1 MYRMAHP
8 GGLEVGTGTP
18 NTGRL
23 HRRRPLGISRRKRGA
38 VLACSRMVIAPVHA
52 GSCSCAAPTGA
63 AKRSA
68 HTQAATI
75 PARDFHAASRIN
87 HTDKYALLYT
97 SNALLLAELPSS
109 GKTCATKANCKQP
122 TRPRSKPSLGVVCE
136 FTYPHLVDSA

>member
-1 MYRMAHP
+1 VQQNGDSPRARWQLFMR
-8 GGLEVGTGTP
+8 
-18 NTGRL
+18 
-23 HRRRPLGISRRKRGA
+23 
-38 VLACSRMVIAPVHA
+38 
-52 GSCSCAAPTGA
+52 CATGA

-75 PARDFHAASRIN
+75 PAQDFRAVSRIN

-122 TRPRSKPSLGVVCE
+122 TRPRTKPSLGVVFE
-136 FTYPHLVDSA
+136 FTYPQFGGSGMKTRT